1 MHVDIRLILSSVEL
15 LVSPVRSLPHSL
27 VFLYA
32 TKFNSFNPSTD
43 LFFLSNRHSHPSLP
57 HPRHVLFC
65 FVFPLVFSIL
75 QNRKDSYMPK
85 SYQFPAPRCL

>member
-65 FVFPLVFSIL
+65 FFSFSVL
-75 QNRKDSYMPK
+75 HSPK
-85 SYQFPAPRCL
+85 QKRQLHA